1 MIPLK
6 VIIERGATGWSGV
19 PQAPV
24 SYRVQRLGKQSHL
37 KQTDKRFSMH
47 DTDKAGRT
55 WQKATGMLT
64 SENNQGTVT
73 RRTSPGDIHHQQLFS
88 ATKIIAIAWIEEE
101 VIIYGT
107 GSFLVQLLVFLIG
120 FAGKQD
126 HSCMS
131 SCKQL
136 EWLLTTNIN
145 KTST

>member
-55 WQKATGMLT
+55 
-64 SENNQGTVT
+64 
-73 RRTSPGDIHHQQLFS
+73 
-88 ATKIIAIAWIEEE
+88 
-101 VIIYGT
+101 
-107 GSFLVQLLVFLIG
+107 
-120 FAGKQD
+120 
-126 HSCMS
+126 
-131 SCKQL
+131 
-136 EWLLTTNIN
+136 
-145 KTST
+145 